1 MAKKP
6 EIAVRDT
13 SVERSSGNVFV
24 DLGLAEPD
32 ELKTKVVLAVRL
44 NERIK
49 ALDLKQSEVAKM
61 LGIAQPNVSALINY
75 RLDNFSSEKLLEF
88 FNSMGY
94 DVDVLIRPAVRS
106 RRGALQV
113 LIAV

>member
-6 EIAVRDT
+6 EIATHDT
-13 SVERSSGNVFV
+13 EFERSSGNVFA
-24 DLGLAEPD
+24 DLGLAEPE

-49 ALDLKQSEVAKM
+49 ALGLKQSDIAKM
-61 LGIAQPNVSALINY
+61 LDIAQPNVSALINY

-88 FNSMGY
+88 FNALGY
-94 DVDVLIRPAVRS
+94 DVDLLIRPAQRS
-106 RRGALQV
+106 RRGVMQV
-113 LIAV
+113 LMAV